1 MKIGRVVGEVVA
13 TITVPVFFGRTM
25 LVCEMLDADLTPSGG
40 YMLAVDSVGA
50 GVGETVLVL
59 DEGNS
64 ARQLLEVED
73 APVRT
78 VIVGIVDAVQGPD
91 GALLPGL

>member
-1 MKIGRVVGEVVA
+1 MKIGRVVGEVIA
-13 TITVPVFFGRTM
+13 TITVPVFEGRKM
-25 LVCEMLDADLTPSGG
+25 LVCEILGADLTPSGS
-40 YMLAVDSVGA
+40 YKLAVDSVGA

-64 ARQLLEVED
+64 ARQVLQVED

-78 VIVGIVDAVQGPD
+78 VIIGIVDAVQGPD
-91 GALLPGL
+91 GASLPGL